1 MVDVEVSSR
10 GAEPSY
16 IALRVEL
23 EPLDQTNL
31 KNSVDA
37 ILEGGGRSFWKLT
50 SRGHHGRLAR
60 HHGGAG
66 RPHLVASWGPP
77 RCGVFWCPQKPSRV
91 VFITV
96 NFGFISHF
104 DPPC

>member
-23 EPLDQTNL
+23 EPLDQTDL

-37 ILEGGGRSFWKLT
+37 ILEGGGRSF
-50 SRGHHGRLAR
+50 
-60 HHGGAG
+60 
-66 RPHLVASWGPP
+66 
-77 RCGVFWCPQKPSRV
+77 
-91 VFITV
+91 
-96 NFGFISHF
+96 
-104 DPPC
+104 